1 MPRPSLGVGKAK
13 GRGTPLLF
21 YLRPDVRVSV
31 TRPSY
36 RHKPRNVSFV
46 PSQAHAR
53 TRRLAPLTEPWEMHQ
68 DDFGPVDLHLVLA
81 PGTAA
86 ALEELGGRRRQR
98 LAHWPEKKCMLGEIV
113 SPDFDIF
120 ESSALG
126 SVLVGAR

>member
-1 MPRPSLGVGKAK
+1 MPHWGSERGAAPPFYFICVRTFAGVGYAS
-13 GRGTPLLF
+13 F
-21 YLRPDVRVSV
+21 VH
-31 TRPSY
+31 

-81 PGTAA
+81 PGSGTAA